1 MSWLLIIMILLLAA
15 FLYWAGF
22 YATKDMRIKKNAMR
36 VEQAKKNLEQQRLE
50 QEKEQTQESSQKQT
64 DKG

>member
-1 MSWLLIIMILLLAA
+1 MNWMLIILILPLAA

-36 VEQAKKNLEQQRLE
+36 VEQAKKNLEKQRLE
-50 QEKEQTQESSQKQT
+50 QEEQEN
-64 DKG
+64 KG

>member
-1 MSWLLIIMILLLAA
+1 MSWILILLILPLAA

-36 VEQAKKNLEQQRLE
+36 VEQAKKNLERQRLE
-50 QEKEQTQESSQKQT
+50 QKQADKE
-64 DKG
+64 

>member
-1 MSWLLIIMILLLAA
+1 MMTWILLLMMLPIAG

-36 VEQAKKNLEQQRLE
+36 LEQAKKNLERQRLE
-50 QEKEQTQESSQKQT
+50 KESQEEA
-64 DKG
+64 

>member
-1 MSWLLIIMILLLAA
+1 MSWMLIIILLPLAA

-36 VEQAKKNLEQQRLE
+36 VEQAKKNLDKQRLE
-50 QEKEQTQESSQKQT
+50 QEQAAKE
-64 DKG
+64 

>member
-1 MSWLLIIMILLLAA
+1 MNWILIILLLPLAG

-36 VEQAKKNLEQQRLE
+36 EEQAKKNLEKQRL
-50 QEKEQTQESSQKQT
+50 QQ
-64 DKG
+64 DKD

>member
-1 MSWLLIIMILLLAA
+1 MTWILVLILLPLAA

-36 VEQAKKNLEQQRLE
+36 LEQAKKNLERQRLE
-50 QEKEQTQESSQKQT
+50 KESQKEA
-64 DKG
+64 

>member
-1 MSWLLIIMILLLAA
+1 MSWILIIMILPLAA

-36 VEQAKKNLEQQRLE
+36 EEQARKNLEKQRLE
-50 QEKEQTQESSQKQT
+50 KEQET
-64 DKG
+64 GC

>member
-1 MSWLLIIMILLLAA
+1 MSWALIIFISLLAV

-36 VEQAKKNLEQQRLE
+36 EEQARKNLERLRL
-50 QEKEQTQESSQKQT
+50 EKEQAEQEQKE
-64 DKG
+64 

>member
-1 MSWLLIIMILLLAA
+1 MTWILLLMMLPIAG

-36 VEQAKKNLEQQRLE
+36 LEQANKNLERQRLE
-50 QEKEQTQESSQKQT
+50 KENQENP
-64 DKG
+64 

>member
-1 MSWLLIIMILLLAA
+1 MNWILIILLLPLAG

-36 VEQAKKNLEQQRLE
+36 EKQAKKNLEKQCLQQ
-50 QEKEQTQESSQKQT
+50 
-64 DKG
+64 DKD